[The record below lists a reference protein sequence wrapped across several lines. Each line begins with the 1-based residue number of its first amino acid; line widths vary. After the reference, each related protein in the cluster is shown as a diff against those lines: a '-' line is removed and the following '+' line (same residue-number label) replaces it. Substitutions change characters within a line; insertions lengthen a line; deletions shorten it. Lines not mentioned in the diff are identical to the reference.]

1 MAKLN
6 CWEFMKCGREVGGKN
21 VDKLGACPAATETKT
36 NGIHGGINGGRCCWA
51 IAGTLCD
58 RKTQGTFV
66 DKFMDCTKCPF
77 YILVTQEEIKYITVS
92 EIKELREIRKIV
104 EDK

>member
-1 MAKLN
+1 MTKLN

-21 VDKLGACPAATETKT
+21 VEQLGVCSAATETKT

-58 RKTQGTFV
+58 GKTQGTFV

-77 YILVTQEEIKYITVS
+77 YALVTEEEKKYIIVS
-92 EIKELREIRKIV
+92 EIRDVKDIRKII
-104 EDK
+104 EEE